1 MFTGLSAF
9 PLTPF
14 RDDAVD
20 EVAFAGLIQRLA
32 SAAVDSITVLGSTG
46 SYAYLT
52 RAERRRVAELAIEH
66 AGNTPVVVG
75 IGALR
80 TKWVL
85 ESAQDAQAAGAAGV
99 LLAPVSYQALTDEDV
114 YGLFEDVTASLSVP
128 LVVYDNPGTTHFRFT
143 DDLYSAVAALP
154 NVASIKIPGVPSDP
168 DEARERISA
177 LRELLPERVSIGVSG
192 DASAAIGLMAGCE
205 AWYSVIGGTLPDLA
219 LELMRAAQGAD
230 EERANAL
237 SERLQP
243 LWALF
248 ARHGSLR
255 VVAAIAEHLGL
266 VAHPSLPRPIRG
278 LEAADRI
285 AVQHAV
291 DDLGLAG

>member
-114 YGLFEDVTASLSVP
+114 YGLF
-128 LVVYDNPGTTHFRFT
+128 
-143 DDLYSAVAALP
+143 
-154 NVASIKIPGVPSDP
+154 
-168 DEARERISA
+168 
-177 LRELLPERVSIGVSG
+177 
-192 DASAAIGLMAGCE
+192 
-205 AWYSVIGGTLPDLA
+205 
-219 LELMRAAQGAD
+219 
-230 EERANAL
+230 
-237 SERLQP
+237 
-243 LWALF
+243 
-248 ARHGSLR
+248 
-255 VVAAIAEHLGL
+255 
-266 VAHPSLPRPIRG
+266 
-278 LEAADRI
+278 
-285 AVQHAV
+285 
-291 DDLGLAG
+291 